1 VNKQPAVHNKYAHTR
16 THHAHAHTHAH
27 TPWMRMQ
34 PTPSG
39 EADEVSNI
47 EGTFYVTDAIFTNA
61 SDPTVSGSH
70 EEAGHIEVSQWVC

>member
-1 VNKQPAVHNKYAHTR
+1 L
-16 THHAHAHTHAH
+16 THAH
-27 TPWMRMQ
+27 TMHMQ

-70 EEAGHIEVSQWVC
+70 EEAGHLEVSHWVC